1 MCELRIELVHYLQLH
16 YSTQFN
22 VIPEHQQDME
32 KLRLN
37 ACVSCTCIIH
47 MCIVHMYHT
56 HVHIH

>member
-47 MCIVHMYHT
+47 MCIFIST
-56 HVHIH
+56 HKV